1 VRPPRTVAP
10 KRPSTRVGAQRVRST
25 IGLLRL
31 VADDVRKGVLGDRVG
46 RVSQRV
52 WTGAFFPSML
62 TDSRFVDQEF
72 PILIQR
78 EGARLTSGKS
88 GTISAT
94 RHAKRARTRK
104 IPDSFPC
111 QREFAG
117 AQTGSSG
124 LRPPPAI
131 PAEFATRLAPLKAGV
146 TSVGYKPAQKMSG
159 PGDRKLTHLLPPLA
173 SSSLPAETIFR
184 LSGIQRQQRL
194 VSPASETGSSPALRL
209 FRAAS
214 NSIGKSGRPRSELQ
228 DNYRRSG
235 AQAAGGAVEV
245 CRRRR
250 RRRRGRDESR
260 LTEDPQRLLKSPG
273 PR

>member
-1 VRPPRTVAP
+1 MLATLRSCAP
-10 KRPSTRVGAQRVRST
+10 ATRVCLARRPRLA
-25 IGLLRL
+25 IG
-31 VADDVRKGVLGDRVG
+31 VG
-46 RVSQRV
+46 PALFSRQCSQIPVS
-52 WTGAFFPSML
+52 L
-62 TDSRFVDQEF
+62 TKNSRFSYK
-72 PILIQR
+72 
-78 EGARLTSGKS
+78 GKSWTNARKS
-88 GTISAT
+88 GTISAA

>member
-1 VRPPRTVAP
+1 MD
-10 KRPSTRVGAQRVRST
+10 SNQRYLFPYCLA
-25 IGLLRL
+25 G
-31 VADDVRKGVLGDRVG
+31 
-46 RVSQRV
+46 SQRRRYHRIGTLTPETREMPLQFTELQSV
-52 WTGAFFPSML
+52 GSLALRRGRPLGPS
-62 TDSRFVDQEF
+62 
-72 PILIQR
+72 P
-78 EGARLTSGKS
+78 A
-88 GTISAT
+88 
-94 RHAKRARTRK
+94 
-104 IPDSFPC
+104 
-111 QREFAG
+111 
-117 AQTGSSG
+117 
-124 LRPPPAI
+124 PP
-131 PAEFATRLAPLKAGV
+131 EFATRLAPLKTGV

-250 RRRRGRDESR
+250 RRRRRGRDESR